1 MNQRVVAQSNLLI
14 FFQELKLLKWKEL
27 DHKKNADHSMD
38 YTKTHNA
45 FPLITKDKSSV
56 SDLAKEKKEP
66 VKLYKKLLS
75 KMEDLQKTDK

>member
-1 MNQRVVAQSNLLI
+1 
-14 FFQELKLLKWKEL
+14 
-27 DHKKNADHSMD
+27 MD

-66 VKLYKKLLS
+66 VKLCKKLLS
-75 KMEDLQKTDK
+75 KMVDLQKMETLMELKNELIFVKN